1 MATGSS
7 RDAKLTLRV
16 EALGEENIKKVEQG
30 LRELAEQGGASAA
43 EFQQLADEIAKLG
56 DQNAALQAFT
66 ALAAGAE
73 DLRTKQEAAAT
84 TAQEM
89 AARLDLLRQ
98 STDAARAAQQ
108 QATQA
113 LNDGRVRYA
122 EAGNAIR
129 ELKAEYDAAGRESEE
144 YRTSLLALVREQG
157 EARVATVG
165 LRQAQLEANAE
176 VSEAAAA
183 QNKLETAYTAAEKRA
198 AAAAAASEANALAM
212 RETAAAAERLGVDTA
227 DLAAAESGLVAAL
240 LQGAQAVNSRRA
252 ALVEMAE
259 ADRLAA
265 IEAKTLE
272 EMTRSGAI
280 ALQAEEAAIRD
291 AARAVREYELAKE
304 KATAD
309 AAAWQKEADAIVDAA
324 EAAQRLQ
331 KENLAL
337 ATAAVEAAAAQ
348 KRFNDELGQQKA
360 REQADYVRALEQA
373 FDALEAQERA
383 VVAETQRVNDAFRKI
398 DTRALEDVEKEIE
411 QVRAAMAAVADSG
424 RATGAALDTAFTRG
438 EARIKALEREA
449 RELTGTLTLADR
461 ASNLLKNS
469 MGQIAAGNIIADGI
483 GFLVEKVKD
492 LAREFLATTVET
504 EQLRKA
510 LAAIYKDS
518 TLAGRQFDYLKAAS
532 NAAGISVG
540 AMSQSFVQFS
550 ASATAAN
557 IPIQVSNDLFMSV
570 ARTAGTLGLTADA
583 TSGALNAL
591 GQMAAKGCHAPGTL
605 IATYFGHSVPV
616 ESVSVG
622 DLLQGP
628 DGRPRV
634 VLKLAHG
641 TQEMFRVI
649 PSYGE
654 PFEVNLDHK
663 LRLDFADKAAT
674 VTVRQYVAMPNAL
687 KEVAR
692 LRHKSVEDVSFTVES
707 VGEGEFY
714 GFLISDD
721 HLYLDAQGF
730 EHHNTVSLEEL
741 RQQLGDRMPGALSAA
756 AKGLGLT
763 EAQLIKL
770 VESGSL
776 AARDFFPA
784 FSEGLKEMHGAT
796 EGIIPLW
803 NRFKN
808 LLTETAQGVGDAGG
822 LRIMTVSLRALV
834 GVLGLL
840 LVPLAAL
847 VQAFGAFASA
857 IGIVVGA
864 IATFT
869 NPFDS
874 LKKVVV
880 EGWASIANLTGGFF
894 NLATGME
901 VSGAAA
907 QKNAADIKVG
917 ADAATAAA
925 AANDGLTR
933 SQQAQKVAAEIAG
946 QAQGDLSSKLVQ
958 TNAAIDILLGAQ
970 TKETE
975 ALAKNAKATKEYGD
989 TLVSLAQLG
998 GNQGQILAATTAAA
1012 ESYAA
1017 ASAKVAAS
1025 QREELALLEQKLA
1038 RLIATRTAQGDSA
1051 DAIAKETAELEKKV
1065 VASRAEVE
1073 QTNASAEAARAATV
1087 ARRLAAEVAEDN
1099 SKKTAEYA
1107 IQLAR
1112 ANETLAITAQ
1122 LEKVGA
1128 VSKTELEAATEAA
1141 SVAQAR
1147 YVDSLKDAAASSQL
1161 ELETRKAGILIAK
1174 ESVSAEVAL
1183 LQAKAEQARNSGL
1196 VVTAI
1201 DLERTAKT
1209 KQLEVDRLLID
1220 IKEVELQLMRA
1231 ELEAKLELIKLQEP
1245 ENALKIKELELRI
1258 KLTEVQEKQIESS
1271 RELLKIKS
1279 DELTRS
1285 EMLSTNI
1292 GKETE
1297 ARTRATSATQAQTD
1311 AMDKIEMRY
1320 KNSADYTER
1329 QIALLEREAAAAE
1342 RAAEAKRKYW
1352 NVDKDGFTLDNNGQ
1366 RMQQS
1371 VPTERYVYDTAK
1383 GQGLTEQQALA
1394 LVDQYMRNGKVSG
1407 MGQQGLGASKDW
1419 FTVVNEAVNKQVLS
1433 NARTAANTPA
1443 NTSNNTTGTNTNTNK
1458 TVTINVGG
1466 KSQTIGVNSDSDV
1479 NKLTSILR
1487 ELESAAGTSA

>member
-89 AARLDLLRQ
+89 GARLDLLRQ

-129 ELKAEYDAAGRESEE
+129 ELKSEYDAAGRESEE

-183 QNKLETAYTAAEKRA
+183 QKKLETAYTAAEKRA

-272 EMTRSGAI
+272 EMTRRGAI

-383 VVAETQRVNDAFRKI
+383 VVAETERVNDAFRKI
-398 DTRALEDVEKEIE
+398 DTRALDDIEQEIE
-411 QVRAAMAAVADSG
+411 QVRAAMNAVADSG

-492 LAREFLATTVET
+492 LGREFLATTVET

-510 LAAIYKDS
+510 LDAIYKN
-518 TLAGRQFDYLKAAS
+518 TTVAGQQFDYLKAAS

-540 AMSQSFVQFS
+540 SMSQAFVQFS
-550 ASATAAN
+550 ASAKAAN
-557 IPIQVSNDLFMSV
+557 IPIQVSNELFMSV

-591 GQMAAKGCHAPGTL
+591 GQMAAKG
-605 IATYFGHSVPV
+605 
-616 ESVSVG
+616 
-622 DLLQGP
+622 
-628 DGRPRV
+628 
-634 VLKLAHG
+634 
-641 TQEMFRVI
+641 
-649 PSYGE
+649 
-654 PFEVNLDHK
+654 
-663 LRLDFADKAAT
+663 
-674 VTVRQYVAMPNAL
+674 
-687 KEVAR
+687 
-692 LRHKSVEDVSFTVES
+692 
-707 VGEGEFY
+707 
-714 GFLISDD
+714 
-721 HLYLDAQGF
+721 
-730 EHHNTVSLEEL
+730 TVSLEEL

-869 NPFDS
+869 NPFDA

-901 VSGAAA
+901 VSGEAA

-998 GNQGQILAATTAAA
+998 GNQVQILAATTAAA

-1065 VASRAEVE
+1065 VTLRAEVE
-1073 QTNASAEAARAATV
+1073 QTDASAEAARAATV
-1087 ARRLAAEVAEDN
+1087 AKRLAADVAEDN
-1099 SKKTAEYA
+1099 SRKTAEYA
-1107 IQLAR
+1107 IQLTR
-1112 ANETLAITAQ
+1112 ANEILGITAQ

-1128 VSKTELEAATEAA
+1128 VSKKELADATEAA

-1174 ESVSAEVAL
+1174 ESLSAEVAL

-1196 VVTAI
+1196 VITAS
-1201 DLERTAKT
+1201 DMERAARS
-1209 KQLEVDRLLID
+1209 KQIEIDRLLIE

-1231 ELEAKLELIKLQEP
+1231 ELNARLELIKLQEP

-1258 KLTEVQEKQIESS
+1258 KLTDVQEKQIASS
-1271 RELLKIKS
+1271 RELLKIKN
-1279 DELTRS
+1279 DELTRNELLTS
-1285 EMLSTNI
+1285 SINGTTAATGRNTDATNANTGAVTANQRAIEAALSTREKDISLKEKELQLQEREDALKDKARQGSASMSTDVGTRTGIVNFLKAAGVDNEEVARKIANEFSDPYGNI
-1292 GKETE
+1292 SYSNNAGQIKYGGKYSTMTE
-1297 ARTRATSATQAQTD
+1297 A
-1311 AMDKIEMRY
+1311 
-1320 KNSADYTER
+1320 
-1329 QIALLEREAAAAE
+1329 LLKAAE
-1342 RAAEAKRKYW
+1342 EYT
-1352 NVDKDGFTLDNNGQ
+1352 FNG
-1366 RMQQS
+1366 S
-1371 VPTERYVYDTAK
+1371 GKGKNLGVP
-1383 GQGLTEQQALA
+1383 G
-1394 LVDQYMRNGKVSG
+1394 G
-1407 MGQQGLGASKDW
+1407 M
-1419 FTVVNEAVNKQVLS
+1419 
-1433 NARTAANTPA
+1433 PA
-1443 NTSNNTTGTNTNTNK
+1443 TTGSTGTNTNTNK

-1466 KSQTIGVNSDSDV
+1466 KSQTIGVNSDADV